1 MSEASIVQWIEEA
14 SVVEIQRELI
24 ARHGGL
30 HGLRDK
36 ALLESALARPR
47 NLIAYGAPDIYELA
61 ASYAVGLCKNH
72 AFIDGNKRIAFAIAA
87 VFLDVN
93 GYELTA
99 NEGEATVVMLD
110 LAAGLIEEPMMAQ
123 WFKDFT
129 RKQA

>member
-1 MSEASIVQWIEEA
+1 MSEESIVEWIEEA

-24 ARHGGL
+24 TRHGGF

-47 NLIAYGAPDIYELA
+47 NLIAYGAPGIHELA

-72 AFIDGNKRIAFAIAA
+72 AFIDGNKRIAFAAAA

-99 NEGEATVVMLD
+99 NEGEATLIMLD